1 MYVHQAKPANPAR
14 TSISSSVM
22 GDLREQ
28 FRLPSNQRA
37 AVRVSIAHQIY
48 FKGGTFF
55 PDTVRSAFSA
65 ASFSSGVG
73 VRLLFRHPQLQPSTP
88 VLKIGRGHTEGQTS
102 RPMEPTFVLAR
113 NADAATTKQ
122 WGRVRDTAGRCR
134 FLRQGSQLE
143 RANHGVITTHNTSNR
158 SRSCDT
164 HLMPAGPGSFSLGSG
179 LSCAARNAASARSI
193 TIDSTTSSTL
203 ASGPGHTF
211 AKARG

>member
-65 ASFSSGVG
+65 ASFIWRRRPPSLSPSSAPAIDTGFEDRSRAHRGANEQTHGTDIPQRRCSDDEAMGQGSRHCRALQVLAPG
-73 VRLLFRHPQLQPSTP
+73 LAAGESKPRRNYNAQHVQPFSLLRHPSHAGWAWQLQPGLRP
-88 VLKIGRGHTEGQTS
+88 VLCCAQR
-102 RPMEPTFVLAR
+102 R
-113 NADAATTKQ
+113 
-122 WGRVRDTAGRCR
+122 
-134 FLRQGSQLE
+134 LRTVN
-143 RANHGVITTHNTSNR
+143 NH
-158 SRSCDT
+158 
-164 HLMPAGPGSFSLGSG
+164 
-179 LSCAARNAASARSI
+179 
-193 TIDSTTSSTL
+193 
-203 ASGPGHTF
+203 
-211 AKARG
+211 